1 MIINSTIFTLILIFI
16 GLYYL
21 FIYLMSFQYKRP
33 FNNIKDEYFYFILI
47 PAKNEE
53 KVIKKTI
60 ENFLKFRNDN
70 FRILIINDNSTD
82 KTRSIVNLY
91 LNIDKRIILLDKVT
105 SNNKSGKGSVLN
117 FGFNQLLFLLRH
129 NFLEP
134 LNLDEDFLDKYT
146 YDRILI
152 GVFDADAIPHQNLFD
167 RIGDYFKTF
176 NFDTVQTM
184 IRIYNR
190 EKNILSKMQDIEF
203 IGFSSII
210 QKGRSIL
217 GSVGMGGNGQ
227 FAKLS
232 SLLKLGEYPWGYTLT
247 EDLELGLR
255 FISKGMKLGYADDI
269 ITEQEG
275 VENLSSLIRQRSRW
289 LQGHLSN
296 WIYIPKI
303 IMSKSKFITKLD
315 SIFYLTF
322 VSSVFVV
329 FLSILLSIF
338 SFFRVILIENYVLNF
353 FYNINNL
360 IGILVLIFLSFV
372 FIPIFISGINNFYKI
387 NFLNKLILILFFA
400 IYTYIW
406 LPSFFIGLFKL
417 IFKIKV
423 WIKTERFAIEEIFSE
438 NLFKTY
444 ENNRRIYPRYYL
456 NFMTSIDNK
465 PVMILD
471 YSNGGI
477 GILTKTDSFNIDN
490 IKIKIDELNINK
502 TGQIVYKLPINNK
515 LVRLGIK
522 FT

>member
-1 MIINSTIFTLILIFI
+1 MIFDSTIFTLILIFI

-21 FIYLMSFQYKRP
+21 FLYLVSFQYKRP
-33 FNNIKDEYFYFILI
+33 NNNYNNEFFYFILI

-53 KVIKKTI
+53 KVIKRTI
-60 ENFLKFRNDN
+60 ENFLKFKNEN
-70 FRILIINDNSTD
+70 FRVIVINDNSTD
-82 KTRSIVNLY
+82 RTRSVVYSL
-91 LNIDKRIILLDKVT
+91 LEKDKRVILFDKVN
-105 SNNKSGKGSVLN
+105 SNNKSGKGTVLN

-134 LNLDEDFLDKYT
+134 LNLDEDFLKKYK
-146 YDRILI
+146 YDRIII

-176 NFDTVQTM
+176 NLDAVQTM
-184 IRIYNR
+184 VRIYNR
-190 EKNILSKMQDIEF
+190 DKNILSKMQDIEF
-203 IGFSSII
+203 IGFSQII

-227 FAKLS
+227 FTKLT
-232 SLLKLGEYPWGYTLT
+232 SLLKLGDNPWGNTLT

-275 VENLSSLIRQRSRW
+275 VENLLSLLKQRSRW

-303 IMSKSKFITKLD
+303 IISKSKFITKLD

-329 FLSILLSIF
+329 FMSILLSLLSILKFIF
-338 SFFRVILIENYVLNF
+338 IENYVLNY
-353 FYNINNL
+353 FYDLNTL
-360 IGILVLIFLSFV
+360 IGTLFLIILSFI
-372 FIPIFISGINNFYKI
+372 FIPIFLSGINSFYKI
-387 NFLNKLILILFFA
+387 NFFKKIFYMLIFA
-400 IYTYIW
+400 FYTYIW

-423 WIKTERFAIEEIFSE
+423 WIKTERFAIEEILNE
-438 NLFKTY
+438 NIFKTY
-444 ENNRRIYPRYYL
+444 ENDRRAYPRYYL
-456 NFMTSIDNK
+456 NFITSINNK

-471 YSNGGI
+471 YSKGGI
-477 GILTKTDSFNIDN
+477 GILAKADSFNIEKID
-490 IKIKIDELNINK
+490 IKIDELNINK
-502 TGQIVYKLPINNK
+502 TGQIVYKLPINDK

>member
-33 FNNIKDEYFYFILI
+33 NKKSENELFYFILI

-53 KVIKKTI
+53 KVIKKTL
-60 ENFLKFRNDN
+60 ENFLKFRNEN
-70 FRILIINDNSTD
+70 YRLIVINDNSTD
-82 KTRSIVNLY
+82 KTRNVVHSFLEK
-91 LNIDKRIILLDKVT
+91 DKRVILLDKIN

-134 LNLDEDFLDKYT
+134 LNLDENFLDKYN
-146 YDRILI
+146 YDKIII

-176 NFDTVQTM
+176 NIDAVQTM
-184 IRIYNR
+184 VRIYNR
-190 EKNILSKMQDIEF
+190 DKNVLSKMQDIEF

-227 FAKLS
+227 FTKLS
-232 SLLKLGEYPWGYTLT
+232 SLLKLGEHPWGNTLT

-275 VENLSSLIRQRSRW
+275 VENLSSLIRQRGRW

-303 IMSKSKFITKLD
+303 IISKSKFITKLD
-315 SIFYLTF
+315 TIFYLTF

-329 FLSILLSIF
+329 FLSILLTIF
-338 SFFRVILIENYVLNF
+338 SFFRFILIENYLLNF

-360 IGILVLIFLSFV
+360 IGVLVLIIISFI

-387 NFLNKLILILFFA
+387 NFFQKIILILIFA

-406 LPSFFIGLFKL
+406 IPSFFVGLFKL
-417 IFKIKV
+417 ILKIKV
-423 WIKTERFAIEEIFSE
+423 WIKTERFAIEEIFNE
-438 NLFKTY
+438 NIFKNY
-444 ENNRRIYPRYYL
+444 ENERRVYPRYYL
-456 NFMTSIDNK
+456 NFMTFIDNV

-477 GILTKTDSFNIDN
+477 GILAKTNSFNTDKIN
-490 IKIKIDELNINK
+490 IKIDELNINK
-502 TGQIVYKLPINNK
+502 TGQIVYKLPINNR